1 MKIIFEIREKIIQ
14 IYNKIDAFVVPV
26 LKLFV
31 AFIVFHTINSRLG
44 FFTKIDS
51 VAIELIASLLCSFL
65 PAGVMVILAA
75 AFILLHTYSLSLIAA
90 ALCLI
95 LFLIL
100 YLLLLRFSTKE
111 SIVAII
117 VPVLLFWKMP
127 CVLPI
132 ILGVASNPG
141 SAVAAAVGIV
151 AYCFVKVLTAN
162 ATAIGTMELGDAA
175 EQLKLIVDA
184 FLANKGMIVLI
195 VASAVTIIA
204 VYLLRRLPV
213 KRNWEIAIGAG
224 AIIEIVVLIVGDII
238 IDTGLSLISIILT
251 TVLSVAIAFAI
262 KFFVYCVDFA
272 RTERVQFED
281 DDYYY
286 YVKAVPKI
294 NLGIATPKSKS
305 INRQKTGRR
314 GYVTGSTDDIYTNDI
329 YDDGINVDEYEEEYY
344 EDEYLTEEGVD
355 GEYVDE
361 VGYDENGEYYE
372 SSDEYYEG
380 DAEVAEDESMPDELE
395 ELF

>member
-14 IYNKIDAFVVPV
+14 VYNKIDAFVIPV

-31 AFIVFHTINSRLG
+31 AFIVFNTINSRLG
-44 FFTKIDS
+44 YFAKIDS
-51 VAIELIASLLCSFL
+51 VAIELIAALLCSFL
-65 PAGVMVILAA
+65 PTGVMVILAA

-90 ALCLI
+90 VLCLM
-95 LFLIL
+95 LFLVL
-100 YLLLLRFSTKE
+100 YLLLLRFSPKE
-111 SIVAII
+111 SIVAVL

-132 ILGVASNPG
+132 VLGVVSNPG
-141 SAVAAAVGIV
+141 AAVAAAVGVI
-151 AYCFVKVLTAN
+151 AYCFLKVITSN
-162 ATAIGTMELGDAA
+162 AVAIGTMELGDAA
-175 EQLKLIVDA
+175 EQLKLIVDS

-195 VASAVTIIA
+195 VAFAVTIIA
-204 VYLLRRLPV
+204 VYFLRRLPV

-238 IDTGLSLISIILT
+238 IDTGLSFVSIILT
-251 TVLSVAIAFAI
+251 TVLSVAIAFGI
-262 KFFVYCVDFA
+262 KFFKFCVDFG

-294 NLGIATPKSKS
+294 NLGIATPKTKN
-305 INRQKTGRR
+305 INRQKFGRGR
-314 GYVTGSTDDIYTNDI
+314 FVTGNTDDSYNEGV
-329 YDDGINVDEYEEEYY
+329 YDDGIDVDGYEEEYY
-344 EDEYLTEEGVD
+344 EEEFVEDGAAEGEYAEGGEYAED
-355 GEYVDE
+355 GEF
-361 VGYDENGEYYE
+361 YE
-372 SSDEYYEG
+372 SDEYYEG
-380 DAEVAEDESMPDELE
+380 EAEVADEDSLPDELE